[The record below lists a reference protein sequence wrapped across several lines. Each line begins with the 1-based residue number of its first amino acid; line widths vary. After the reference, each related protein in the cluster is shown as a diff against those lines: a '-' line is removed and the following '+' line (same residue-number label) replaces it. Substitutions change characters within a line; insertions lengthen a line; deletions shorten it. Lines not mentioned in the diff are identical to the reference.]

1 MPAGTGTPG
10 VNQDGPLAAPY
21 LSPGEIVTAAGPL
34 SNNAPD
40 PAVDITLGSQFVTK
54 AYDLAIYPALRPELI
69 FDQFATVRATR
80 LTHRGGSV
88 RFSFVDDIPEQTLP
102 LLENIDVDSVS
113 LSSKALSVGMNE
125 YGTAVTTTALLRGT
139 SMIPIDPLVAERVG
153 YNAGIS
159 VDTLARQA
167 LDAATVTYDDATT
180 DTIEVIGSVSDY
192 LNSYLIQEGVAY
204 LQGNNVRPFRGG
216 NFVLVVSPNV
226 AQHLKADTTD
236 TGWRYQV
243 ARNNGA
249 EGNSVFMG
257 EIGTYEG
264 VRIVV
269 NNHLATPGV
278 GDPAVAYLMG
288 AEALAKV
295 YSDAPGF
302 GPNPRVV
309 VSPVV
314 DKLKRFASVGW
325 YHLVGYNIFRAEALV
340 RIETAPGLLAPA

>member
-10 VNQDGPLAAPY
+10 SNQNGPATTPLY
-21 LSPGEIVTAAGPL
+21 SPGEIVTAAGPL
-34 SNNAPD
+34 SNNAPA
-40 PAVDITLGSQFVTK
+40 PVVDITLGSQFVTK

-69 FDQFATVRATR
+69 FDQFATVRSTR

-88 RFSFVDDIPEQTLP
+88 RFSFVDDIPEQVTP

-113 LSSKALSVGMNE
+113 LSSKALSVGMKE

-139 SMIPIDPLVAERVG
+139 SMIPIDPLAAERVG
-153 YNAGIS
+153 YNAGLSI
-159 VDTLARQA
+159 DTLARTA
-167 LDAATVTYDDATT
+167 LDASTVTYDDASTA
-180 DTIEVIGSVSDY
+180 TITEIGGSAQY
-192 LNSYLIQEGVAY
+192 LNSYLLQQAVATM
-204 LQGNNVRPFRGG
+204 QANNVRPLPGG
-216 NFVLVVSPNV
+216 TYACVVSPTQ
-226 AQHLKADTTD
+226 AQHLKWDTSD

-269 NNHLATPGV
+269 NNHLTSAGT
-278 GDPAVAYLMG
+278 AYFMG

-314 DKLKRFASVGW
+314 DKLRRFASLGW
-325 YHLVGYNIFRAEALV
+325 YHLVGYSIFRADALI
-340 RIETAPGLLAPA
+340 RIKTSTSLKPAA